1 MSQKVLVTG
10 ANDKTGRAVIAALA
24 KKGAS
29 VRAFVRKVEQGDAL
43 KALGAA
49 EIALG
54 DMNAV
59 ETIAPALKGCDAIVH
74 IGPPM
79 HPDEKAM
86 TEHFIKAAQAIQLP
100 RFIYYSVMHPLR
112 REVPHHARKL
122 DTEEMLIE
130 SGQPYTIINPTR
142 YMQHLE
148 MIWKDV
154 VANGVHGM
162 PFNTHVKFNIV
173 DLLDL
178 AEVTA
183 KVTAEDGHLWASYE
197 LAGPEGL
204 SQDDMAAIISEVLK
218 KPVTARQVPLDEMEA
233 KARAG
238 GATDQRIDTMRKMN
252 THYDHGGFRGN
263 ANILRWVLGRE
274 PTRFKEYVTRLA
286 KRDGLLA

>member
-1 MSQKVLVTG
+1 MSKKILVTG
-10 ANDKTGRAVIAALA
+10 ANGKTGRAVIAALA

-29 VRAFVRKVEQGDAL
+29 VRAFIRNAAQGDAL
-43 KALGAA
+43 KAIGAA
-49 EIALG
+49 EIAVG
-54 DMNAV
+54 DMNTP
-59 ETIAPALKGCDAIVH
+59 ETVDPALKGCDAIVH

-79 HPDEKAM
+79 HPDEKVM
-86 TEHFIKAAQAIQLP
+86 TAHFLRAAQAAQLS
-100 RFIYYSVMHPLR
+100 RFVYYSVMHPLR

-183 KVTAEDGHLWASYE
+183 KVTTEDGHLWASYE

-204 SQDDMAAIISEVLK
+204 SQADMAAIISEVLK
-218 KPVTARQVPLDEMEA
+218 KPVKARQVPLDEMET
-233 KARAG
+233 KARAA
-238 GATDQRIDTMRKMN
+238 GATDQRIATMRKMN
-252 THYDHGGFRGN
+252 AHYDHGGFRGN

-274 PTRFKEYVTRLA
+274 PTLYKDYVTRLA
-286 KRDGLLA
+286 KRDGLI